1 MSFSVPTT
9 PRRRYIPLPT
19 RPPSLSPT
27 SLNQLHE
34 QLSNF
39 LAHALSYTNEHA
51 QDYPRATVYSGLA
64 GISLLNHHIAPFV
77 PHLTSRQTAHSQLV
91 SALQSD
97 PLQPPSSGSKVA
109 FLDTSVG
116 PATLV
121 LYYQL
126 CHFSAPS
133 SQQPPFSI
141 KECAWC
147 ARLLHDAANAAT
159 QDDEGIDAPED
170 GCELLYGRAGLLYAL
185 LLLKSTIPAV
195 NGGSPDSPNSGFES
209 LVELLRSLTRTATLK
224 LLVDDL
230 IRRGRAGAARFSA
243 ESRLTEGPG
252 LMWVWHGKRYLGAA
266 HGIAG
271 ILDVILHCPESIL
284 VTHASVIC
292 NTVEHL
298 LFLQDP
304 SGNWPSSASTMP
316 VIIPKSSEL
325 VQWCHGSTGVIP
337 LLASILQR
345 AKALRLSSD
354 LRSATLSSLDRA
366 AALTYAR
373 GLTRKGPGLCH
384 GASASACALLMLAD
398 CSAIPPEARQ
408 RHLWH
413 GMHLA
418 QCIAELQPRG
428 GFADGDRPSSLY
440 EGLSGACVAVAIVV
454 CKLDTLLGR
463 SRSGGVMRTGILGA
477 ADLPFL

>member
-1 MSFSVPTT
+1 MSFSIPGT

-27 SLNQLHE
+27 SLKQLHE
-34 QLSNF
+34 QLSGF
-39 LAHALSYTNEHA
+39 LAHALSYSNEHA

-64 GISLLNHHIAPFV
+64 GISLLNHHIAPFI

-97 PLQPPSSGSKVA
+97 PLQTPSRGSKVG

-126 CHFSAPS
+126 CHFTSPS
-133 SQQPPFSI
+133 SQQPPFSM

-159 QDDEGIDAPED
+159 QDGEGSEMLED

-185 LLLKSTIPAV
+185 LLLKSAV
-195 NGGSPDSPNSGFES
+195 PTLNEGSPESPNGLES
-209 LVELLRSLTRTATLK
+209 LVELLRPLTRTPTLK

-230 IRRGRAGAARFSA
+230 IRRGRAGATRFSA

-266 HGIAG
+266 HGVAG
-271 ILDVILHCPESIL
+271 ILDVILHCPESVL
-284 VTHASVIC
+284 VTHSGVIC

-298 LFLQDP
+298 LFLQDA

-316 VIIPKSSEL
+316 VTIPKSSDL
-325 VQWCHGSTGVIP
+325 VQWCHGSTGMIP
-337 LLASILQR
+337 LLSSILQR
-345 AKALRLSSD
+345 SKALRLSSD
-354 LRSATLSSLDRA
+354 LRSAILSSLDRA
-366 AALTYAR
+366 AALTYSR

-384 GASASACALLMLAD
+384 GASSSACALLMLAD
-398 CSAIPPEARQ
+398 CPALAPEARQ

-413 GMHLA
+413 GLHLA

-428 GFADGDRPSSLY
+428 AFADGDRPASLY
-440 EGLSGACVAVAIVV
+440 EGLAGACAAVAIVV
-454 CKLDTLLGR
+454 CKLDTLLGYSRAGGSMR
-463 SRSGGVMRTGILGA
+463 SGILGS
-477 ADLPFL
+477 ADLPLL